1 MAGVFIVKWSVVTV
15 VGDYYAEAWLWRF
28 ERDRSVDVIVKN
40 TELSTLVN
48 SLAPLELYL
57 AVISVPR
64 RTLRQPLFPSLLI
77 QYRKRTVTCLV
88 CRLSTSSVHTS
99 PLFLSPH
106 SICSDQESESTRRPT
121 QPGVGN
127 LKLLA
132 ITEISFP
139 TTYPS
144 TLGYGRSSCLGSAR
158 TLVNAPTGP
167 PPLPRQ

>member
-1 MAGVFIVKWSVVTV
+1 VAGVFIVKWSVVTV

-88 CRLSTSSVHTS
+88 C
-99 PLFLSPH
+99 
-106 SICSDQESESTRRPT
+106 
-121 QPGVGN
+121 
-127 LKLLA
+127 
-132 ITEISFP
+132 
-139 TTYPS
+139 
-144 TLGYGRSSCLGSAR
+144 
-158 TLVNAPTGP
+158 
-167 PPLPRQ
+167 